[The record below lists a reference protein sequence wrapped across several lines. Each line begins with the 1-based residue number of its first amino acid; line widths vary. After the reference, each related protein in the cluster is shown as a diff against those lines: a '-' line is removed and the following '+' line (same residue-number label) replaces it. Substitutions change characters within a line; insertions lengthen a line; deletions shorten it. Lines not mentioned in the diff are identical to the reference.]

1 MFRFL
6 EILLFVEHLDKI
18 RDKENGGK
26 QMTYEVYKVKGLPT
40 KKMSIKLL
48 YITRS
53 EYDKG
58 WHSTQHT
65 HHFTELFYIVKGKGS
80 FILPNHEIPVKEND
94 LVIINPNVEHT
105 EKSNLQDSLE
115 YIALGI
121 EGLVFSHV
129 EDKDSQM
136 GLYTYQGDR
145 MDILFYLNKL
155 LDEVQNNSEEYEVIC
170 QNIIEILIVKLRR
183 EKKFTIEKT
192 EPKNINKAV
201 AFIKHYINQNYRE
214 SINLDTLAEA
224 GHINKYYL
232 AHTFKKDMGFSPIEY
247 LNRIRIR
254 EAKILLD
261 TTDYSI
267 AEIAEI
273 TGFSSQSFFAQAFK
287 RSTSQTP
294 SKYRNES

>member
-1 MFRFL
+1 MS
-6 EILLFVEHLDKI
+6 
-18 RDKENGGK
+18 
-26 QMTYEVYKVKGLPT
+26 YEVYKMKDFST
-40 KKMSIKLL
+40 EKMSLKLL

-80 FILPNHEIPVKEND
+80 FILPNHEIPVREND

-105 EKSNLQDSLE
+105 ERSNLKDSLE

-121 EGLVFSHV
+121 EGLSFSLP
-129 EDKDSQM
+129 EEKSSQM

-145 MDILFYLNKL
+145 VDILFYLNRL
-155 LDEVQNNSEEYEVIC
+155 LDEVQDNNEDYEVVC

-183 EKKFTIEKT
+183 GKKFTIEKT
-192 EPKNINKAV
+192 QSKNINKAS
-201 AFIKHYINQNYRE
+201 AFIKYYINQNYRDT
-214 SINLDTLAEA
+214 ITLNTLANV

-232 AHTFKKDMGFSPIEY
+232 AHTFKKDIGISPIEY
-247 LNRIRIR
+247 LNQIRIR
-254 EAKILLD
+254 EAQILLE
-261 TTDYSI
+261 TTNYNIADI
-267 AEIAEI
+267 AEF

-287 RSTSQTP
+287 RATSQTP
-294 SKYRNES
+294 SRYRKEARKKLGAL